1 MARELACRKCRAITI
16 GKVCSICKSSDL
28 TRDWSGIILIVQPEN
43 SQVAK
48 TLEITQKV
56 KYSLKVT

>member
-48 TLEITQKV
+48 TLEITQKG
-56 KYSLKVT
+56 KYALKVT

>member
-48 TLEITQKV
+48 TLEITQKG
-56 KYSLKVT
+56 KYAQKVT

>member
-28 TRDWSGIILIVQPEN
+28 TRDWSGIILIVKPEN

-48 TLEITQKV
+48 TLEITHKG
-56 KYSLKVT
+56 KYALKVT

>member
-1 MARELACRKCRAITI
+1 LARELACRKCRAITI

-48 TLEITQKV
+48 TLEITQKG
-56 KYSLKVT
+56 KYALKVT